1 MTCKTLARTALAAAL
16 SLGAT
21 AATAQT
27 EVQWWHSMPG
37 ALGDWVGGLAN
48 GFNAS
53 QPQCR
58 VTPTYKGQYDV
69 SMTAAIAALPS
80 TAPTCRVVL

>member
-1 MTCKTLARTALAAAL
+1 MTCKTLARTVLAAAL

-21 AATAQT
+21 GALAQT

-37 ALGDWVGGLAN
+37 ALGDWVGGLAS

-53 QPQCR
+53 QSQCK
-58 VTPTYKGQYDV
+58 VTPTYKGATT
-69 SMTAAIAALPS
+69 S
-80 TAPTCRVVL
+80 R